1 MKLTMRFISVTY
13 CHTFVSPGVGATVA
27 TLFFRRVFIIDDFPD
42 LFSTFHDSS
51 TCSIANNHEIC
62 EGVEI
67 RMRYTCVRVS
77 NKADRDLLAI

>member
-1 MKLTMRFISVTY
+1 MISLIYLVL
-13 CHTFVSPGVGATVA
+13 FM
-27 TLFFRRVFIIDDFPD
+27 TLV
-42 LFSTFHDSS
+42 L
-51 TCSIANNHEIC
+51 CSIANNHEIC